1 MKIIVLLTSLLASAM
16 LAATAQ
22 ADPANGNAVEVTIQ
36 CPNASHTGATIE
48 RSNAVVFQ
56 LALETGVAITQQIS
70 YVDGDGNTV
79 VVRTNPGRG
88 HDLVACTYEYPGFPF
103 LVTGLFQF
111 PGS

>member
-1 MKIIVLLTSLLASAM
+1 LKIIVLLSSLLAAGM

-22 ADPANGNAVEVTIQ
+22 ADPANKNAIELTITCPDTVYTGVTIDH
-36 CPNASHTGATIE
+36 NS
-48 RSNAVVFQ
+48 AVVFQ

-79 VVRTNPGRG
+79 VVRTNPGQG
-88 HDLVACTYEYPGFPF
+88 HDLVACTYDYPGFPF

-111 PGS
+111 PGH